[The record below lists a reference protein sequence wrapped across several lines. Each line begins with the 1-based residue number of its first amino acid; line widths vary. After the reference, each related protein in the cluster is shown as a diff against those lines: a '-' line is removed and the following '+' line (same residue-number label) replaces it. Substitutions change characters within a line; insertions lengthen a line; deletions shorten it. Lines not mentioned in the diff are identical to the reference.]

1 MVRLIAIQVLY
12 SYLQAHLDLQT
23 VYNLIYL
30 GVFRFLSMGF
40 AMVFITNPNEW
51 RRAAREFTESYAYLV
66 RVQDGVLC
74 YVDCRSTRLALLES
88 IHSHGQ
94 KILDRTHSHFL

>member
-23 VYNLIYL
+23 MYNLIYL

-74 YVDCRSTRLALLES
+74 YAYLVRVQDGVLCISCTCAGWGPMLCRL
-88 IHSHGQ
+88 
-94 KILDRTHSHFL
+94 